1 MSDQAMG
8 PKMWVPR
15 NLQNDGMIEDVEV
28 AHYTHLSLTQY
39 VTASDYAAL
48 REELASYKEAV
59 SQLHRDTAVQ
69 ATTIDRLREELA
81 QREGQ
86 IDTLANFILHS
97 VPGEPSQS
105 QGAVDTAIRV
115 ITTLREDLARVTHDY
130 AQLQEAYNA
139 KSAGVPLGPIVGAQ
153 TILNQQR
160 HIATLQARIVELEG
174 QPHD

>member
-1 MSDQAMG
+1 MSDQAMTR
-8 PKMWVPR
+8 K
-15 NLQNDGMIEDVEV
+15 E
-28 AHYTHLSLTQY
+28 HYTDGRRWSRISRAWIFDSQWN
-39 VTASDYAAL
+39 DKEEIAAL
-48 REELASYKEAV
+48 REELA
-59 SQLHRDTAVQ
+59 
-69 ATTIDRLREELA
+69 
-81 QREGQ
+81 QRQGQ

-160 HIATLQARIVELEG
+160 HIATLQARLAELE
-174 QPHD
+174 PKP